1 MQFKKIT
8 LLLFLVVLA
17 ISCGTKKSVVPVNA
31 KQKTVITKKPI
42 TSVSSKHPI
51 EIKKIEKPNNS
62 NPTEKIEKKEELE
75 ELEATSKISI
85 TKDNVQLY
93 IDDFHE
99 IAKSNMKEHGIPAS
113 ITLAQGVLESGAGKG
128 RLSTIANNHFGI
140 KCHKGWTGESVRHD
154 DDASQECFRKYN
166 DPAESYKDHSL
177 FLTSRPWYNPLFKL
191 DKGDY
196 VAWAKG
202 LKASGYATD
211 PKYPE
216 KLISIIERYELHKYD
231 EEVLNRTTSPKTK
244 MIVANK
250 EETYTIQQ
258 GDTLYSLSKKLNL
271 TVEEIKKMNDM
282 SDNNLSIGQKIKIK

>member
-8 LLLFLVVLA
+8 LLLLVLLS
-17 ISCGTKKSVVPVNA
+17 ISCGSKKA
-31 KQKTVITKKPI
+31 TVRTVSKRTTAVTKKPVLPVTQKN
-42 TSVSSKHPI
+42 TSPNA
-51 EIKKIEKPNNS
+51 KIEK
-62 NPTEKIEKKEELE
+62 TQELE

-93 IDDFHE
+93 IDSFQE
-99 IAKSNMKEHGIPAS
+99 IAKDNMKKHGIPAS

-140 KCHKGWTGESVRHD
+140 KCHKGWTGESVKHD
-154 DDASQECFRKYN
+154 DDAAQECFRKYD
-166 DPAESYKDHSL
+166 DPADSYRDHSL

-202 LKASGYATD
+202 LKNSGYATD
-211 PKYPE
+211 PKYPD
-216 KLISIIERYELHKYD
+216 KLISIIERYELYKYD
-231 EEVLNRTTSPKTK
+231 DEVLNRATTSKTK
-244 MIVANK
+244 MIVENT
-250 EETYTIQQ
+250 EDIYTVQQ

-271 TVEEIKKMNDM
+271 TVEDIKKMNDM
-282 SDNNLSIGQKIKIK
+282 RDNNLSIGQKIKIK